1 MRAGVV
7 RSGVTDNGI
16 SGGAGCGPEGS
27 RIRVSRETES
37 ATDRGIARAAFLLIT
52 LVLSVGMGAVF
63 TLVRMCEDPYC
74 LWETGDE

>member
-1 MRAGVV
+1 MEDLA
-7 RSGVTDNGI
+7 
-16 SGGAGCGPEGS
+16 
-27 RIRVSRETES
+27 
-37 ATDRGIARAAFLLIT
+37 ARAADRKIGASAVPGKLKAPLIGVLLGGAFLLIT